1 MKKLKE
7 ALLEEAI
14 SALFDDQDVYILTR
28 ITAATTLAELAE
40 ADKFIILED
49 VEPQEAQNDAT
60 ETPKKTMTAKKNIM
74 DSIIN
79 FALTATWIA
88 VGIIVVLYIVGI
100 DLL

>member
-1 MKKLKE
+1 
-7 ALLEEAI
+7 
-14 SALFDDQDVYILTR
+14 
-28 ITAATTLAELAE
+28 
-40 ADKFIILED
+40 
-49 VEPQEAQNDAT
+49 
-60 ETPKKTMTAKKNIM
+60 MTAKKNIM